1 MNERKIPKVLII
13 IITIIGILTIGYGY
27 YLALKPNTT
36 LGSIAN
42 LFIAI
47 FSVLVGTYCL
57 FISIGTVFLERL
69 QKIKQFYYKPYNF
82 FFLAGLKSRIKS
94 NSIGLATIC
103 FICTFLIVTLS
114 MTISTYRNLDGRLDQ
129 ILPNDYS
136 GYYYGDYLKEQSLRK
151 QIKNLEKMF
160 ISMHLQIVLKYM
172 LPIRLK
178 LY

>member
-1 MNERKIPKVLII
+1 
-13 IITIIGILTIGYGY
+13 
-27 YLALKPNTT
+27 
-36 LGSIAN
+36 
-42 LFIAI
+42 
-47 FSVLVGTYCL
+47 
-57 FISIGTVFLERL
+57 
-69 QKIKQFYYKPYNF
+69 
-82 FFLAGLKSRIKS
+82 
-94 NSIGLATIC
+94 
-103 FICTFLIVTLS
+103 